1 MYFTKLT
8 YMSGQTLS
16 AETNI
21 TIEMRKKELLLD
33 VEKESDSIMQL
44 NNSIVHIDNDKV
56 RFDCPLVDSLLVQ
69 LNLLVLI

>member
-1 MYFTKLT
+1 LKSYEREIVCSEEWRLENESLEK
-8 YMSGQTLS
+8 
-16 AETNI
+16 
-21 TIEMRKKELLLD
+21 RKKELLLD

>member
-1 MYFTKLT
+1 MKSYEREIVCSEEWRLENELLEK
-8 YMSGQTLS
+8 
-16 AETNI
+16 
-21 TIEMRKKELLLD
+21 RKKELLLD
-33 VEKESDSIMQL
+33 VEKESDTIMQL

>member
-1 MYFTKLT
+1 MKSYEREIVCSEEWRLENESLEK
-8 YMSGQTLS
+8 
-16 AETNI
+16 
-21 TIEMRKKELLLD
+21 RKKELLLD

>member
-1 MYFTKLT
+1 MKSYEREIVCSEEWRLENELLEK
-8 YMSGQTLS
+8 
-16 AETNI
+16 
-21 TIEMRKKELLLD
+21 RKKELLLD

>member
-1 MYFTKLT
+1 MKSYEREIVCSEEWRLENESLEK
-8 YMSGQTLS
+8 
-16 AETNI
+16 
-21 TIEMRKKELLLD
+21 RKKELRLD

>member
-1 MYFTKLT
+1 MLEK
-8 YMSGQTLS
+8 
-16 AETNI
+16 
-21 TIEMRKKELLLD
+21 RKKELLLD